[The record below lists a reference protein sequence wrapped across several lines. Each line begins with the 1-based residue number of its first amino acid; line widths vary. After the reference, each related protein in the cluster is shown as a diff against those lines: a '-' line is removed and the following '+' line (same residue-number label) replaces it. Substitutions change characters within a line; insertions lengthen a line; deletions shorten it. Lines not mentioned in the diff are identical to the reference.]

1 MMRSLLFASF
11 CLAARTLNAPV
22 VTLTGGKA
30 KLFKAGN
37 PLVYVNQAFC
47 RMTGYSKSEILGRN
61 CRFLQRG
68 RTEDAL
74 GAQMRDAL
82 DQGQGFSHVIMN
94 YRKDDTPF
102 WNELSVSP
110 IHNEHGTVTHFIG
123 FQKDVTQRVLLDEQL
138 RARNRDLES
147 AKRALEELVTLDA
160 LTGVYNRRHFDSRL
174 NTLWKISTRA
184 AESMAIFFIDIDH
197 FKAYNDHF
205 GHQKGDEALI
215 DVAQTLAES
224 FQRGSDFLARYGGEE
239 FVVVACGMDR
249 QPAGHFADDLC
260 RRVRDLALR
269 NPNAPSG
276 RLTISVGYTVVTPQ
290 PGMAADAAI
299 KRADEA
305 LFAAKDA
312 GRNCARSAPAPVPTV
327 AVAERRQRASLD
339 S

>member
-1 MMRSLLFASF
+1 MIDLELLQHAVMDSRDGISI
-11 CLAARTLNAPV
+11 ADAREIDTPLIFV
-22 VTLTGGKA
+22 
-30 KLFKAGN
+30 N
-37 PLVYVNQAFC
+37 PAFE
-47 RMTGYSKSEILGRN
+47 RMTGYNYDDAVGRN
-61 CRFLQRG
+61 CRFLQGGAIDARQRG
-68 RTEDAL
+68 VMRAAV
-74 GAQMRDAL
+74 AQ
-82 DQGQGFSHVIMN
+82 GEGFSEVLAN
-94 YRKDDTPF
+94 YRKDGTLF

-110 IHNEHGTVTHFIG
+110 IHDENGAVTHYIG

-174 NTLWKISTRA
+174 STLWKISTRA

-269 NPNAPSG
+269 NPKAPSG

-312 GRNCARSAPAPVPTV
+312 GRNCARSAPAPAPTV
-327 AVAERRQRASLD
+327 AVAERRQRASSD